1 MNAFEKIGVAFRS
14 YGSAHRFIK
23 KHKLWHFVYI
33 PGILNIILFYF
44 TFNWFISSV
53 ASWVAGIFE
62 MDCEDGTMAWFCL
75 FVSSVAILLKFF
87 VKLFLYAAFIGVYLT
102 VYKSLLLIIYSP
114 VLAYLIEIV
123 DKKHLG
129 VDEPFRMQQF
139 IKDTVRGIVLA
150 VRGLLVESLAVIVL
164 FIMAFIPIINWI
176 QPILLWIVIAYFLG
190 VSMMDYTLERK
201 GLNVRESI
209 NYSKKHKSL
218 SIGIGSVFQL
228 VFLIPF
234 IGWMI
239 APTYS
244 AVAAYFAVEELNSK
258 IK

>member
-87 VKLFLYAAFIGVYLT
+87 VKLFLV
-102 VYKSLLLIIYSP
+102 SLKI
-114 VLAYLIEIV
+114 
-123 DKKHLG
+123 
-129 VDEPFRMQQF
+129 
-139 IKDTVRGIVLA
+139 
-150 VRGLLVESLAVIVL
+150 
-164 FIMAFIPIINWI
+164 
-176 QPILLWIVIAYFLG
+176 
-190 VSMMDYTLERK
+190 K
-201 GLNVRESI
+201 GLI
-209 NYSKKHKSL
+209 TL
-218 SIGIGSVFQL
+218 
-228 VFLIPF
+228 FLI
-234 IGWMI
+234 
-239 APTYS
+239 
-244 AVAAYFAVEELNSK
+244 
-258 IK
+258 